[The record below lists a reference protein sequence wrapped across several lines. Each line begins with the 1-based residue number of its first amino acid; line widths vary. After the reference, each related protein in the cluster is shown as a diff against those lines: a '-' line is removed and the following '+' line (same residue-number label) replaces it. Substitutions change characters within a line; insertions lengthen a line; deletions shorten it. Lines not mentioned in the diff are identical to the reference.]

1 MTATA
6 TEQPQQTIT
15 ATSSATTSTS
25 TNTSIS
31 SEDHVQHI
39 IRKGF
44 FEEAPIRVGTG
55 LVIGGL
61 ASLVLVSK
69 GQNANAAG
77 RKMMTFLGGG
87 IGLGSAW
94 TKTSM
99 ELEQTLKSK

>member
-1 MTATA
+1 MTATS

-15 ATSSATTSTS
+15 ATSSATTSTA
-25 TNTSIS
+25 TTSIS

-39 IRKGF
+39 IRKGL